1 LTKLLRIQRLEPEGI
16 TRRQFSRKTQSNQDI
31 HIEEIGSPVIDDDNN
46 NVGRLL
52 VLRDI
57 TEEKQLEILR
67 DEITSMAVHD
77 LRSPLAAIINALK
90 IAQDNLASPEQLPI
104 AKQTMQMSV
113 TSADKLMNLVD
124 SLMDIRKGR
133 DMQLDRSPTSMEELI
148 ELARLT
154 LLASIEKAHI
164 NVQIDI
170 PQGTPLVNVDA
181 DKIRRVLINLLDNA
195 LRYTPTG
202 KDIRITV
209 IPDMLRHK
217 VLVRVSDSGVGI
229 PEHAR
234 ARIFEQYWQVKENQ
248 PLRGSKGS
256 GIGLAFC
263 QRVLEAHG
271 ERIWVE
277 DEGPLPGASFAFTL
291 PVA

>member
-1 LTKLLRIQRLEPEGI
+1 
-16 TRRQFSRKTQSNQDI
+16 
-31 HIEEIGSPVIDDDNN
+31 
-46 NVGRLL
+46 
-52 VLRDI
+52 
-57 TEEKQLEILR
+57 
-67 DEITSMAVHD
+67 
-77 LRSPLAAIINALK
+77 
-90 IAQDNLASPEQLPI
+90 
-104 AKQTMQMSV
+104 MSV
-113 TSADKLMNLVD
+113 TSAERLMNLVD
-124 SLMDIRKGR
+124 SLLDIRKGR
-133 DMQLDRSPTSMEELI
+133 DMRLDRSSTDVAELI
-148 ELARLT
+148 ELAKFT

-170 PQGTPLVNVDA
+170 PQGTPLVNVDP

-202 KDIRITV
+202 KEIRVTV
-209 IPDMLRHK
+209 LPDPLRHK

-234 ARIFEQYWQVKENQ
+234 ARIFEQYYQVKENQ
-248 PLRGSKGS
+248 HLRGSKGS